1 MKLYKTYSGSNF
13 PKTYLVVEKTAV
25 PEKMVPFN
33 LLYLFGNLQLVKG
46 SLLPSHLPFSKG
58 GQKRIAGDID
68 DFGFCF
74 YKWPGKILGA
84 TLGDVLEVDEHAPT
98 GS

>member
-13 PKTYLVVEKTAV
+13 PKIYLVVEKAAV
-25 PEKMVPFN
+25 PEKLVPFN
-33 LLYLFGNLQLVKG
+33 LQYMFGHMQLVKG

-58 GQKRIAGDID
+58 GQKRITDDIN
-68 DFGFCF
+68 DFGYCF

-84 TLGDVLEVDEHAPT
+84 TLGDVLEVDNEAAQA
-98 GS
+98 

>member
-33 LLYLFGNLQLVKG
+33 ILYLFGHIQLVKG
-46 SLLPSHLPFSKG
+46 SLMPSHLPFSKG
-58 GQKRIAGDID
+58 GQKRITDEIEES
-68 DFGFCF
+68 GFCF

-84 TLGDVLEVDEHAPT
+84 SLGDVLEVEDQDAPA
-98 GS
+98 